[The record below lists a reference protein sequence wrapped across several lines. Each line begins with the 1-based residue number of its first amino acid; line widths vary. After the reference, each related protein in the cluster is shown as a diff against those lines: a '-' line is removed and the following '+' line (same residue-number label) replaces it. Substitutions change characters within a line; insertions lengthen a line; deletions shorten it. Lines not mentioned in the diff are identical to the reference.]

1 MGQEHPSRRQVLL
14 QGLGALSAMVA
25 LGRRAHAA
33 PNLPIPPSPPRL
45 LSDPVIRLASL
56 GESELVGGVPFA
68 KRWFGDTF
76 EGNAIPFHGCENC
89 DDFPPP
95 SESVDVAI
103 VGGGL
108 SGLATAYQLRDRN
121 TVLFE
126 LRPRMGGNAMGEA
139 YGDQSWS
146 LASAYFMQA
155 KRGGPLATLYDELGL
170 PAQWRQDSGGFSF
183 EYDGVVGS
191 DLLGPDP
198 SPADKRALAAYREAV
213 LRFAGRD
220 YPEIPFEGRA
230 NAIITELD
238 GRSFRGD
245 LELRCGTLPPR
256 LAYLLQAYCYSSL
269 GVGFDELSAAAG
281 WNFVAAEEFGRNVLP
296 TGNAGL
302 AQALWNQARARVRM
316 RAGCTVAE
324 VRLVDGGSHV
334 FWRMSDATRRTT
346 FARHVVMANSKHI
359 ARHVLPWLGAVDE
372 PKLEAMHRVPTV
384 AYIVANVVLSRP
396 LARDFYDLYLGG
408 GRAFP
413 MDDNAFEQHRV
424 ITDAVNAGFATSPST
439 GAITLY
445 WPLPWHTARF
455 SIVNEEDWRTYAEL
469 AAPQILAKLGHF
481 GLAPRDVTQVR
492 LSRWGHAM
500 PFAGPGAISSGLPQE
515 LRRPIGDRLW
525 FANQDNWLLPAVE
538 TCLTEAMWVSAAVQ
552 SALG

>member
-1 MGQEHPSRRQVLL
+1 
-14 QGLGALSAMVA
+14 MVA

-316 RAGCTVAE
+316 RAGCTVA
-324 VRLVDGGSHV
+324 
-334 FWRMSDATRRTT
+334 
-346 FARHVVMANSKHI
+346 
-359 ARHVLPWLGAVDE
+359 
-372 PKLEAMHRVPTV
+372 
-384 AYIVANVVLSRP
+384 NVVLSRP

-500 PFAGPGAISSGLPQE
+500 PFAGPGTISSGLPQE

>member
-1 MGQEHPSRRQVLL
+1 MSVSLLRWVGNIHLADRCSFKGLAPSRRWSP
-14 QGLGALSAMVA
+14 SADA
-25 LGRRAHAA
+25 
-33 PNLPIPPSPPRL
+33 PPRL
-45 LSDPVIRLASL
+45 LSDPVIRLACL
-56 GESELVGGVPFA
+56 GESEFVGGVPFA

-213 LRFAGRD
+213 LGFAGRD

-296 TGNAGL
+296 SGNAGL

-316 RAGCTVAE
+316 RAGCT
-324 VRLVDGGSHV
+324 
-334 FWRMSDATRRTT
+334 
-346 FARHVVMANSKHI
+346 
-359 ARHVLPWLGAVDE
+359 
-372 PKLEAMHRVPTV
+372 
-384 AYIVANVVLSRP
+384 VANVVLSRP

-424 ITDAVNAGFATSPST
+424 ITDAVNAGFATSPAPARSRST
-439 GAITLY
+439 G
-445 WPLPWHTARF
+445 RF
-455 SIVNEEDWRTYAEL
+455 PGT
-469 AAPQILAKLGHF
+469 
-481 GLAPRDVTQVR
+481 PRDSASSTKKT
-492 LSRWGHAM
+492 
-500 PFAGPGAISSGLPQE
+500 GAPTPSWPRRRSSPSSGTLDSYRAMSPKCGSRVGATRCRS
-515 LRRPIGDRLW
+515 LV
-525 FANQDNWLLPAVE
+525 PAPFP
-538 TCLTEAMWVSAAVQ
+538 AGSRKNSAARSVIAFGSPTKTTGCFPRWRPVSPKQ
-552 SALG
+552 CGFRRRCNQRSDELQLPEFSSLRGRRTRPPCGKSGQRWP